1 MSDKH
6 DQKNDHDHHGHD
18 HDHDHGRGEIK
29 LKESSAAPAPGPI
42 PERAQEDAG
51 STALAEALRSSF
63 AIVKILMIVLVIAF
77 FASGIFTVNSQ
88 QKAIILRFGKPV
100 GAGPDQL
107 LGPGLHWSFP
117 SPIDEVVKIPI
128 GEI

>member
-6 DQKNDHDHHGHD
+6 DHPHDHDHDHHGHG
-18 HDHDHGRGEIK
+18 HSHGEIK
-29 LKESSAAPAPGPI
+29 LKESGGAPAPEPAGI

-51 STALAEALRSSF
+51 SAALSEALRSSF
-63 AIVKILMIVLVIAF
+63 AIVKVLMIVLVIAF

-100 GAGPDQL
+100 
-107 LGPGLHWSFP
+107 
-117 SPIDEVVKIPI
+117 
-128 GEI
+128 